1 MESTWNQRYED
12 TKARYEE
19 FCENR
24 VNLMTNL
31 MNNCMKKRKVS
42 NGDYLENFSHQ
53 LKDKDDR
60 IDSLEDSNLH
70 LSEQVEKLK
79 KSLKVHIV
87 VNTTSVS
94 LSYFFYVHL
103 IYGKSTIQ

>member
-42 NGDYLENFSHQ
+42 NGEYLENFSHQ

-60 IDSLEDSNLH
+60 IDTLEDSNLR
-70 LSEQVEKLK
+70 LSEQIEKLK
-79 KSLKVHIV
+79 RSLKVFTITEGDCIFNPVIHQK
-87 VNTTSVS
+87 
-94 LSYFFYVHL
+94 FL
-103 IYGKSTIQ
+103 IRYEK

>member
-42 NGDYLENFSHQ
+42 NGEIMDNVTHQ

-60 IDSLEDSNLH
+60 IDLLQDSNLRLAEH
-70 LSEQVEKLK
+70 VEMLK
-79 KSLKVHIV
+79 KSLKVTRIV
-87 VNTTSVS
+87 EI
-94 LSYFFYVHL
+94 FFFFFLNSNAQTYL
-103 IYGKSTIQ
+103 IDE

>member
-42 NGDYLENFSHQ
+42 NGEYLENFSHQ

-60 IDSLEDSNLH
+60 IDTLEDSNLR

-79 KSLKVHIV
+79 KNLKVFI
-87 VNTTSVS
+87 TASTFI
-94 LSYFFYVHL
+94 LHL
-103 IYGKSTIQ
+103 FI